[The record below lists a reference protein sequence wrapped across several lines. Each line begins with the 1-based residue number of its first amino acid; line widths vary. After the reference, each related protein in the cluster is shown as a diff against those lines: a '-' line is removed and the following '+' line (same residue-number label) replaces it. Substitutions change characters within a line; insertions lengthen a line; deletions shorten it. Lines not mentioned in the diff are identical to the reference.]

1 MTTAA
6 PTNFQSPIQF
16 NTSITLG
23 WQKGEAGCT
32 YKLYESTTSGLFNE
46 PPVTIANNVNYES
59 SGYSTTI
66 TDLIP
71 STTYF
76 FKLEAVKNSIT
87 SNPVTFSISTLSP
100 DSPANFKAVSSTA
113 TSITCTWT
121 NGFDIP
127 SSLKLYKSTT
137 SSFSTAPVILYSG
150 TTYTFT
156 GLSANTKYFFQLVS
170 YYGTTASTPLTTSGS
185 TVLQPTAFAAP
196 TKTTNAI
203 TLKWTKAGTPSSY
216 LVYKTTPDEN
226 DDYDFSNVTGVTVAS
241 TLDTYTFTG
250 LTQLTKYYF
259 QIIAISGT
267 GNNAVQSIPVIISA
281 ITTALPQPINFAPTI
296 VTVPSNTANTA
307 AITFTWT
314 ANGSPTSYLLYKG
327 EPVEFQPPDF
337 SKITGVTVASTA
349 TSYAFTGLK
358 PTTQYFFQIIAV
370 FGANKSIPIVV
381 EAGTVLRPT
390 NFLPSKIEA
399 TAITF
404 TWTKAG
410 TPDSYL
416 VGKSTTTD
424 FQEQPEYV
432 AGDLTTYKFTGLSAN
447 TQYYFQILALNGY
460 AEAYPVT
467 VAVSTVLQPKTLTAT
482 STASTVVCSWVK
494 AGTPTSYKVYKSL
507 TDGNYAL
514 VSSPASAAITYT
526 FTDLAAFTTYY
537 FQIVAIQGTGNNA
550 VTSYPVKISKKTTGT
565 VLPTPTNFKQTA
577 ATATSATFTWTK
589 VGTPTSYKVYRS
601 LTNDSFTAVTAS
613 LSSTSTSF
621 IFTGL
626 TANTRYYFQLAAVSG
641 ANLSVPVT
649 VTGTTVV
656 PPTALSKS
664 TVTTTSVKL
673 NWVKATTT
681 PDSYYVYRSTTATFT
696 PTTTIQI
703 TVANS
708 LATYTFTGRIT
719 KTNYYFR
726 IVAVKGTVLS
736 IPVTI
741 STPIKTSL
749 KPSPTFFFN
758 PAAQYIT
765 SGKPKNYRV

>member
-87 SNPVTFSISTLSP
+87 SNPVTISISTLTP
-100 DSPANFKAVSSTA
+100 DSPANFKAVSSTT

-137 SSFSTAPVILYSG
+137 SSFSTVTETLYSG

-156 GLSANTKYFFQLVS
+156 GLSLNTKYFFQLVP

-216 LVYKTTPDEN
+216 LVYKTTPDGN

-267 GNNAVQSIPVIISA
+267 GNNAVQSVPVVISA
-281 ITTALPQPINFAPTI
+281 ITTALPQPINFAPAT
-296 VTVPSNTANTA
+296 VTTT

-327 EPVEFQPPDF
+327 LPVDFGPPDF

-349 TSYAFTGLK
+349 TSYAFTGL
-358 PTTQYFFQIIAV
+358 TAATQYFFQIIAV
-370 FGANKSIPIVV
+370 FGANKSLPIVI
-381 EAGTVLRPT
+381 ETGTVLRPT

-424 FQEQPEYV
+424 FPQPEYV
-432 AGDLTTYKFTGLSAN
+432 AGNLTTYKFT
-447 TQYYFQILALNGY
+447 
-460 AEAYPVT
+460 
-467 VAVSTVLQPKTLTAT
+467 
-482 STASTVVCSWVK
+482 
-494 AGTPTSYKVYKSL
+494 
-507 TDGNYAL
+507 
-514 VSSPASAAITYT
+514 
-526 FTDLAAFTTYY
+526 
-537 FQIVAIQGTGNNA
+537 
-550 VTSYPVKISKKTTGT
+550 
-565 VLPTPTNFKQTA
+565 
-577 ATATSATFTWTK
+577 
-589 VGTPTSYKVYRS
+589 
-601 LTNDSFTAVTAS
+601 
-613 LSSTSTSF
+613 
-621 IFTGL
+621 
-626 TANTRYYFQLAAVSG
+626 
-641 ANLSVPVT
+641 
-649 VTGTTVV
+649 
-656 PPTALSKS
+656 
-664 TVTTTSVKL
+664 
-673 NWVKATTT
+673 
-681 PDSYYVYRSTTATFT
+681 
-696 PTTTIQI
+696 
-703 TVANS
+703 
-708 LATYTFTGRIT
+708 
-719 KTNYYFR
+719 
-726 IVAVKGTVLS
+726 
-736 IPVTI
+736 
-741 STPIKTSL
+741 
-749 KPSPTFFFN
+749 
-758 PAAQYIT
+758 
-765 SGKPKNYRV
+765 